1 MKKNKLIE
9 ILNKI
14 EGNPDILLYNGFVD
28 DWMDIEVETEPRTLV
43 KETVE
48 FWLSR
53 YIYEYVGRHN
63 EQPSESLKE
72 EWLEKIKLKRKC
84 SEWEFPNEFVQ
95 EEDFECWYGKR
106 YKKVHLINAKL
117 RGKNDRGRG
126 CDLEY

>member
-28 DWMDIEVETEPRTLV
+28 DWMDIEVEIESHVLV

-48 FWLSR
+48 FWLNR
-53 YIYEYVGRHN
+53 YIYDYVDRHK
-63 EQPSESLKE
+63 EQPSEKLKE
-72 EWLEKIKLKRKC
+72 EWLKEIKLKRRY
-84 SEWEFPNEFVQ
+84 SEWEFPNAYVQ
-95 EEDFECWYGKR
+95 EQEFERWYGKR
-106 YKKVHLINAKL
+106 YKKVILINAKL
-117 RGKNDRGRG
+117 RGKNDPGRG